1 MKRQGV
7 LEILT
12 YFVVGILFF
21 LGYYLLMTEVFD
33 IYPFSGVALIPTIY
47 FVVAIFAFP
56 KAGDIISN
64 KTKDSILPPNF
75 VMPFAY
81 IIAPFF
87 LFSKR

>member
-64 KTKDSILPPNF
+64 KMKDSILPPNF
-75 VMPFAY
+75 VMPLAY
-81 IIAPFF
+81 TIAPLF

>member
-12 YFVVGILFF
+12 YFVLFF
-21 LGYYLLMTEVFD
+21 FGYYLLMTEVLD
-33 IYPFSGVALIPTIY
+33 IYPFSGFALIPTIY

-64 KTKDSILPPNF
+64 KTKDYILPSQLI
-75 VMPFAY
+75 MPFAY
-81 IIAPFF
+81 IISPFL

>member
-1 MKRQGV
+1 
-7 LEILT
+7 
-12 YFVVGILFF
+12 
-21 LGYYLLMTEVFD
+21 MTEVFD
-33 IYPFSGVALIPTIY
+33 IYPCGGFALIPTIY

-64 KTKDSILPPNF
+64 KTKDAILPSNF
-75 VMPFAY
+75 IMPLAY

>member
-12 YFVVGILFF
+12 YFVVGILFSF
-21 LGYYLLMTEVFD
+21 GYYLLMTEVFD
-33 IYPFSGVALIPTIY
+33 IYLFSGVALIPTIY

-64 KTKDSILPPNF
+64 KTKDYILPLI
-75 VMPFAY
+75 MPFAY
-81 IIAPFF
+81 IISPFL

>member
-12 YFVVGILFF
+12 YFVVGILFSF
-21 LGYYLLMTEVFD
+21 GYYLLMTEVFD

-64 KTKDSILPPNF
+64 KTKDYILPSQLI
-75 VMPFAY
+75 MPFAY
-81 IIAPFF
+81 IISPFL